1 MAPKTKDKNIS
12 GDKCIGCW
20 LYIAIGYITNCL
32 IVIINIIS
40 YSFCRIQK
48 SRSNLA
54 GWFWLGSH
62 ETVVTLLVE
71 GGLLKA

>member
-1 MAPKTKDKNIS
+1 MS
-12 GDKCIGCW
+12 V
-20 LYIAIGYITNCL
+20 LLSIGYITNCL
-32 IVIINIIS
+32 KMMINITS

-71 GGLLKA
+71 AGHLKA